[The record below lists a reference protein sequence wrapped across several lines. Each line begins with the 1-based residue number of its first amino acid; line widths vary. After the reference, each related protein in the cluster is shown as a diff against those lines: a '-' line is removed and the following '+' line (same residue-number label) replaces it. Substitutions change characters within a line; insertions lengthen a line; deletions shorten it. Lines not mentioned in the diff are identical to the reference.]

1 MSEYGSPPP
10 PPPPT
15 LDPRKEKDGK
25 GTETTTKSRVAATA
39 LIVVTVIATAAA
51 AAAIKRRLPLRKRG
65 RRLEITQPETVEV
78 IGRPA
83 PTTTAVELNSPTRF
97 FFFLPWFLV
106 SLSRIY
112 LYTVQSLDC
121 VTATGLLLENGVSV

>member
-39 LIVVTVIATAAA
+39 LIVVTVIATTA

-65 RRLEITQPETVEV
+65 RRLERTQPETVEV